1 MRITWPP
8 ILAVGGGWLAI
19 MPSSFLTLALRIDEI
34 DAPALTYSL
43 ALTAGWGVLILGV
56 AMFGRFADRHHA
68 NAQLQRHVLL
78 ASVLVVVALN
88 VALSE
93 TYSDALLPAQW
104 VLLQIPTAAIVAI
117 AMTSATAAHHGDALR
132 RTSAYIG
139 AAPLTAILF
148 GSAIVQF
155 SPGTEWAFIVPSLCS
170 ALAVLPLLI
179 KGIPTAGAT
188 TPDVSRSTH
197 RNGWRWFLVA
207 SFLTSWT
214 TSAATSYVVPYAR
227 VVLDTPS
234 AELANASSL
243 ILMLATLLSLVSSL
257 SLALGHVGRQL
268 LNVGFPI
275 GAALMTLGI
284 ALVVWSPSLFTLGLG
299 ACISGFGFGLVNGV
313 ELNFVR
319 DYATEH
325 IGPGQRIGQL
335 TSATTIPY
343 VAVPLTTTLLIRT
356 GEEPGLMSTFWIA
369 AAASAVALGVSRQFT
384 R

>member
-1 MRITWPP
+1 MRITWPS

-34 DAPALTYSL
+34 DAPPLTYSL
-43 ALTAGWGVLILGV
+43 ILTAGWGLLILGV
-56 AMFGRFADRHHA
+56 GLFGRFADRRRA
-68 NAQLQRHVLL
+68 DPALQRRVLL
-78 ASVLVVVALN
+78 VSTLSVIALN

-93 TYSDALLPAQW
+93 TYSDALLPALW
-104 VLLQIPTAAIVAI
+104 VLLQIPAAAIVAI
-117 AMTSATAAHHGDALR
+117 AMTSATAAHHGDAMR

-155 SPGTEWAFIVPSLCS
+155 AQGTEWAFIIPSLFS
-170 ALAVLPLLI
+170 AMTILPLI
-179 KGIPTAGAT
+179 VTGIPAGET
-188 TPDVSRSTH
+188 TPSEVGTTTV
-197 RNGWRWFLVA
+197 RNGWRWFLIA

-214 TSAATSYVVPYAR
+214 TSAATSYLVPYAS
-227 VVLDTPS
+227 VVLETPS
-234 AELANASSL
+234 AELANYSSL
-243 ILMLATLLSLVSSL
+243 VLMLATLLSLASSL
-257 SLALGHVGRQL
+257 SLALGHIGRRL
-268 LNVGFPI
+268 LNVGFPV
-275 GAALMTLGI
+275 GAALMTLGLT
-284 ALVVWSPSLFTLGLG
+284 LVVWSPSLFTLGLG
-299 ACISGFGFGLVNGV
+299 ACVSGFGFGLVNGV

-319 DYATEH
+319 DYATERV
-325 IGPGQRIGQL
+325 GPGQRIGQL

-343 VAVPLTTTLLIRT
+343 VAVPLTTTLLLRT